1 MAQLVLSVTWRH
13 CNQLDTIEGG
23 KEGGW
28 QQQQTQFATSRPH
41 LYQYNCKSKYFL
53 FTNNSL
59 GIALLQNYS
68 TLTSH
73 ANPRNLVGK
82 TSLTIV

>member
-23 KEGGW
+23 KEGGR

-59 GIALLQNYS
+59 KLHS
-68 TLTSH
+68 FRTTLTSH
-73 ANPRNLVGK
+73 AKKG
-82 TSLTIV
+82 

>member
-41 LYQYNCKSKYFL
+41 LYQYNCKFL
-53 FTNNSL
+53 FCVQTTHLSL
-59 GIALLQNYS
+59 GIALFQN
-68 TLTSH
+68 LFNH
-73 ANPRNLVGK
+73 QCRKRLLLGK
-82 TSLTIV
+82 HTEL

>member
-28 QQQQTQFATSRPH
+28 QQQRTQFATSRPH

-59 GIALLQNYS
+59 GIALLQNYFNQPWQKK
-68 TLTSH
+68 
-73 ANPRNLVGK
+73 ANNVTKEALH
-82 TSLTIV
+82 